1 VFVAINVV
9 ELLLLVVFLGGI
21 VLLLH
26 AIFHKD
32 DAEIEISDFGTEMA
46 CPRCH
51 HLNPTHANFCAHCG
65 RRLQ

>member
-9 ELLLLVVFLGGI
+9 ELLLLAVFLGGI

-26 AIFHKD
+26 AIFRKD
-32 DAEIEISDFGTEMA
+32 DGEIEIDDFGTETA

-51 HLNPTHANFCAHCG
+51 HLNPTHASYCAHCG
-65 RRLQ
+65 RRL